1 MRVIRDLAELQEARA
16 ARRAAGRSLGL
27 VPTMGALHRG
37 HLELVEA
44 ARRQTDEVAVS
55 IFVNPLQF
63 GPTEDLSRYPRDEAG
78 DLEKLRGAILKAYE
92 ADGVAQE
99 RETSY
104 SAVIKPITD
113 TLDLELAEKLDEAVK
128 ATDPDERT
136 KAAAAAHAVIA
147 NYQTFVE
154 SEPVIADLDANP
166 FVPLALQG
174 KLSATLTALAGAVR

>member
-1 MRVIRDLAELQEARA
+1 MRVIRDLAELQEVRA

-78 DLEKLRGAILKAYE
+78 DLEKLRSAACDFVWIPPFE
-92 ADGVAQE
+92 AMYPSGTATTIEVGGPAQGFE
-99 RETSY
+99 
-104 SAVIKPITD
+104 
-113 TLDLELAEKLDEAVK
+113 
-128 ATDPDERT
+128 
-136 KAAAAAHAVIA
+136 
-147 NYQTFVE
+147 
-154 SEPVIADLDANP
+154 
-166 FVPLALQG
+166 G
-174 KLSATLTALAGAVR
+174 